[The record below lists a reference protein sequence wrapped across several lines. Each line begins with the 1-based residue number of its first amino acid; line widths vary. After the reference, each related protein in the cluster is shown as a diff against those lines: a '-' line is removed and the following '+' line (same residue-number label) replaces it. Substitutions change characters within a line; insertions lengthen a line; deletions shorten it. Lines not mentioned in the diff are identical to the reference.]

1 MLVLS
6 RKHNESIVIRD
17 DIIIT
22 IVEIR
27 GVKVRLGIEAP
38 SDISVHRSEV
48 WAKIQE
54 QQFGIGTIVKY
65 EGLAQPLIVAQVNP
79 LVIVGV
85 LGDCVYTTIP
95 KDSLKI
101 LTHEGPGWV
110 FKYPAAYQKWCRF
123 ASLQG

>member
-38 SDISVHRSEV
+38 SDISSVHRSEV

-65 EGLAQPLIVAQVNP
+65 EGLSLTPHFVAQVNP
-79 LVIVGV
+79 LC
-85 LGDCVYTTIP
+85 DCRSV
-95 KDSLKI
+95 
-101 LTHEGPGWV
+101 
-110 FKYPAAYQKWCRF
+110 R
-123 ASLQG
+123 